1 MRHDHERPYHGSAGL
16 TQLFGLDP
24 RIAILTLL
32 VDAMLFGGELLTMGL
47 LIPFAIVAGLVLGFI
62 TYRAQVRWYGDD
74 RESALIKAAVIVL
87 LTAIPTPLPAILY
100 IPSAVLGA
108 VHYLRRGV
116 ARLNYK
122 DRV

>member
-1 MRHDHERPYHGSAGL
+1 MRSNLDRPTRGYGGL

-47 LIPFAIVAGLVLGFI
+47 LIPVAIVVGIGLGVI
-62 TYRAQVRWYGDD
+62 TYRAQRSWYGDD
-74 RESALIKAAVIVL
+74 RESALIKAAVVAL
-87 LTAIPTPLPAILY
+87 LTAIPTPLPAILS

-108 VHYLRRGV
+108 LHYLRRGV
-116 ARLNYK
+116 ARLNFK
-122 DRV
+122 DRT

>member
-1 MRHDHERPYHGSAGL
+1 MRHDLERPHHGSAGL
-16 TQLFGLDP
+16 SQVFGLDP

-47 LIPFAIVAGLVLGFI
+47 LIPFAIVAGLGLGFI

-74 RESALIKAAVIVL
+74 RESALIKAAVIAL
-87 LTAIPTPLPAILY
+87 LTAIPTPLPAVLY
-100 IPSAVLGA
+100 IPSAILGA

-116 ARLNYK
+116 VRLITK
-122 DRV
+122 DRA

>member
-1 MRHDHERPYHGSAGL
+1 MRHDQGRPYHGSAGL

-32 VDAMLFGGELLTMGL
+32 VDAMLFSGEVLTMGL
-47 LIPFAIVAGLVLGFI
+47 LIPVAIVAGAGLGFI
-62 TYRAQVRWYGDD
+62 TYRAQVSWYGDD
-74 RESALIKAAVIVL
+74 RESALIKAAVIAL

-100 IPSAVLGA
+100 IPSAALGA

-116 ARLNYK
+116 ARL
-122 DRV
+122 RGREQG